1 MLYWVI
7 NSEMK
12 ILRTTVF
19 SMCQIRLW
27 CHSVSFWRR
36 REAES
41 LRATRRSNTAQCT
54 TKAEYFRSLI
64 LLLMGTEDDSFF
76 KNCIIFHVSQHCSR
90 GELPVCDLFPI
101 PTNPKVLLGIVM
113 QTYPDNKF
121 YYNNRSFITTVAY
134 IVRQYARIKFLSE
147 YSRVVNV
154 L

>member
-1 MLYWVI
+1 MQLMGIEDDLLLKIVI
-7 NSEMK
+7 
-12 ILRTTVF
+12 F
-19 SMCQIRLW
+19 SM
-27 CHSVSFWRR
+27 FP
-36 REAES
+36 
-41 LRATRRSNTAQCT
+41 
-54 TKAEYFRSLI
+54 
-64 LLLMGTEDDSFF
+64 
-76 KNCIIFHVSQHCSR
+76 NCSC

-101 PTNPKVLLGIVM
+101 HTNPKVLLGIVM